1 MWTMPLDSAGILGK
15 GCLFIGESACD
26 CCGLFHSGGRSL
38 VLGIN
43 PTVGP
48 GTSYDDMNSGKI
60 AWDRFQGGVQF
71 HWQTGDSSVLP
82 CIA

>member
-1 MWTMPLDSAGILGK
+1 MTAVVCSTVVEDHWY
-15 GCLFIGESACD
+15 
-26 CCGLFHSGGRSL
+26 
-38 VLGIN
+38 LGIN

-60 AWDRFQGGVQF
+60 AWDSFQGGVQF